1 MAENEVVFQQAVEGL
16 FEHGI
21 PKRLTP
27 ALVLR
32 VRELGVDLD
41 GKLDPAYPRATWNA
55 VLAAVRTHA
64 FGDLSEDEAYFQ
76 IGRSVVIGYS
86 ETLVGRALVGVA
98 RLMGP
103 RRMLARMTRN
113 LRSASNYNETRYVD
127 APDGSVEIWINEA
140 QLHPRYVA
148 GLLYAAVEIAGGKG
162 IEVALSDRDA
172 QGCTYKVRWQ

>member
-21 PKRLTP
+21 PRRLTP
-27 ALVLR
+27 ALVQR
-32 VRELGVDLD
+32 ARELGVELD
-41 GKLDPAYPRATWNA
+41 GRLYPAYPRATWNA
-55 VLAAVRTHA
+55 LLTAVRTCA
-64 FGDLSEDEAYFQ
+64 FPELQEDEAYFQ

-86 ETLVGRALVGVA
+86 QTLVGRALVGVA

-113 LRSASNYNETRYVD
+113 LRSASNYNETRYAD
-127 APDGSVEIWINEA
+127 LPDGSAEVWVNEA

-148 GLLYAAVEIAGGKG
+148 GLLYAAVEIAGGKQ
-162 IEVALSDRDA
+162 IDVSLASRDA
-172 QGCTYKVRWQ
+172 QGCTYEVRWA